1 MAYTQIFNT
10 DVFNVG
16 NKSARNVLASTDQG
30 LMIVNRFDFDQEE
43 VGHSRWLLDH
53 GNCNTI
59 EVNDCY
65 QAIRN
70 ITNPIVF
77 DVGANIGTISIW
89 LSKILKLGHIYSFEP
104 QRQIFYQLAGNVALN
119 NLYNID
125 VFNYAVG
132 STNTFIRVKEPNYFN
147 NNDFG
152 TFSLIEEKVPVT
164 EKDLIVPCITLDY
177 FVETYRIPRVDLLKI
192 DVEGM
197 DLDVLKGSVNILEH
211 FAPAVFVEHF
221 DNRKSQLEELQ
232 SFLREFN
239 YSFDLRK
246 NNLLCLK

>member
-1 MAYTQIFNT
+1 MHYQIFNT

-16 NKSARNVLASTDQG
+16 NKPSRNVLVNTDQG
-30 LMIVNRFDFDQEE
+30 MMIVNRYDFDKEE

-53 GNCNTI
+53 GNCNTL

-65 QAIRN
+65 QAIRGVSD
-70 ITNPIVF
+70 PIVF

-89 LSKILKLGHIYSFEP
+89 LSKILKLGRIYSFEP

-132 STNTFIRVKEPNYFN
+132 ASDGFVKVKEPNYFSN
-147 NNDFG
+147 YDFG
-152 TFSLIEEKVPVT
+152 TFSLVHEKIPPSD
-164 EKDLIVPCITLDY
+164 KDLIVPLITLDT
-177 FVETYRIPRVDLLKI
+177 FVEKYQIPKVDLLKI
-192 DVEGM
+192 DAEGM
-197 DLDVLKGSVNILEH
+197 DVEVLAGAINIIDQ
-211 FAPAVFVEHF
+211 FGPAIYIEHF
-221 DNRKSQLEELQ
+221 DNYKSSLEEIKM
-232 SFLREFN
+232 FLSKFN

-246 NNLLCLK
+246 NNVLCLK